1 MKIVIDIVTNGRLD
15 APRVT
20 LYANWINPGSAGSA
34 LAAKSA
40 TLEESHP

>member
-1 MKIVIDIVTNGRLD
+1 MTIVIDIVTNGRSD

-20 LYANWINPGSAGSA
+20 LYPNWINPGSPGSA

-40 TLEESHP
+40 T